1 MGLKKN
7 LSDEESRAFWASV
20 SAVADEVRRW
30 PAWLRGESERERTRP
45 ESARTARMLDALIEV
60 ELSLP
65 ALLRD
70 EECWNLS
77 PIFDLPR
84 VDHARARFGPRCV
97 HLYRVHP
104 SDRARICVRARPLA
118 TSVLAG
124 PCEVAIG
131 RAAPYYELGVGRG
144 ADRGPELARLVV
156 PSGGRYEIAEPGA
169 WYSVRALRVPSLAV
183 TVTAAGDEEPDGSR
197 ASDPRAEEA
206 RASLL
211 AQFRALVA

>member
-30 PAWLRGESERERTRP
+30 PAWLRGESERERVRP
-45 ESARTARMLDALIEV
+45 ESAQITRMLDALIEV

-77 PIFDLPR
+77 PTRDLPR

-104 SDRARICVRARPLA
+104 SDRAYIHTRTRPLA

-131 RAAPYYELGVGRG
+131 RAAPYYELGAGHG
-144 ADRGPELARLVV
+144 ADRGPELVRFVV

-169 WYSVRALRVPSLAV
+169 WHSVRALRVPSLAV
-183 TVTAAGDEEPDGSR
+183 TVTLADEKSDDSPAADSR
-197 ASDPRAEEA
+197 AQEMRAD
-206 RASLL
+206 LL